1 MKKGGLDG
9 RLIKTSACHAP
20 KCLSNPF
27 DCSLG
32 GRTDP
37 TVDSGDGDDVQPF
50 GLLTALF
57 AP

>member
-32 GRTDP
+32 GRMNLI
-37 TVDSGDGDDVQPF
+37 VDSDDVDDVQPF

>member
-9 RLIKTSACHAP
+9 RLVKTSACYMP

-32 GRTDP
+32 VRMNP
-37 TVDSGDGDDVQPF
+37 IVDSDDVDDVRPF
-50 GLLTALF
+50 GLLTVLF